1 MASVE
6 KSKIIVGLPDFH
18 NLDDSGNQSQLVL
31 LVLDKSSLTILI
43 LLTMRTILKIAIAGL
58 FIVCTSA
65 IAQETQKNDKFSFHA
80 FSIVPIGGEMGYNYT
95 EAGTAASFAADISFS
110 YKKNIFALSG
120 AYATA
125 IYWTGTS
132 FNSTQV
138 NLLYGRE
145 FELLEWLSIDPYA
158 GIGLIRF
165 SHGHENDRDLGI
177 PILAKIRFKTGK
189 IFSLGFK
196 LQTNINS
203 IQNLYSL
210 GLVLQWN
217 LKSSQNN

>member
-1 MASVE
+1 M
-6 KSKIIVGLPDFH
+6 K
-18 NLDDSGNQSQLVL
+18 
-31 LVLDKSSLTILI
+31 TILLI
-43 LLTMRTILKIAIAGL
+43 TLLSLFTLGNCMFSQENLKDD
-58 FIVCTSA
+58 
-65 IAQETQKNDKFSFHA
+65 NFSIHA

-95 EAGTAASFAADISFS
+95 EAGTAASFSADISFS

-120 AYATA
+120 VYSAEVNILY
-125 IYWTGTS
+125 GTS
-132 FNSTQV
+132 RFNFNSKQV

-145 FELLEWLSIDPYA
+145 FELLKWLSIDPYA

-165 SHGHENDRDLGI
+165 SYDYDNMFSSGRENDTDLGI

-203 IQNLYSL
+203 IQNLYSI
-210 GLVLQWN
+210 GLILQWELN
-217 LKSSQNN
+217 TKK